1 MHRRILSLL
10 AALILSSATAFA
22 APPVKVVATFSI
34 LGDMVKNVGGDRIAL
49 TVIVGPNSDT
59 HVYEPT
65 PADAKA
71 LAGADLVFLNGLG
84 FEGWMPRL
92 VRSSGYKG
100 TMAVASEGVKP
111 RSMVDDGKKITDPHA
126 WQDLSNG
133 KTYVANIAKA
143 LSLADPAGAEA
154 YRANAA
160 AYTKKIEDMDA
171 WVKEEFAKIPR
182 EERRMITSHD
192 AFGYFGQAYGLT
204 ILAPIGYSTEAEAS
218 AQNVGKLIRQ
228 IKKEKVKALFIEN
241 MSDPRIIE
249 RIAKDAGVRAG
260 GELYSDALS
269 APGESGA
276 TYLDMFKNNI
286 TKMVAAMGG

>member
-10 AALILSSATAFA
+10 AALILSSVPAFA
-22 APPVKVVATFSI
+22 AQPVKVVATFSI

-65 PADAKA
+65 PADAKT

-126 WQDLSNG
+126 WQDLANG

-171 WVKEEFAKIPR
+171 WVKEEFSKIPR
-182 EERRMITSHD
+182 QERRMITSHD

-228 IKKEKVKALFIEN
+228 IKKEKIKALFIEN

>member
-1 MHRRILSLL
+1 MHRWILFLL
-10 AALILSSATAFA
+10 AALILSPAPAFA
-22 APPVKVVATFSI
+22 AQPVKVVATFSI

-100 TMAVASEGVKP
+100 TMVVASEGVKP

-143 LSLADPAGAEA
+143 LSLTDPAGAEA

-228 IKKEKVKALFIEN
+228 IKKEKIKALFIEN

-249 RIAKDAGVRAG
+249 RIAKDAGVQAG

>member
-1 MHRRILSLL
+1 MFRCILSLL
-10 AALILSSATAFA
+10 AVLCLVPAPASAAQ
-22 APPVKVVATFSI
+22 PLKVVATFSI
-34 LGDMVKNVGGDRIAL
+34 LGDMVKNVGGDRISL
-49 TVIVGPNSDT
+49 TTIVGPNSDT

-65 PADAKA
+65 PADAKT
-71 LAGADLVFLNGLG
+71 LAAADLVFVNGLG

-92 VRSSGYKG
+92 VRASGYKG
-100 TMAVASEGVKP
+100 TMIKASEGVKS
-111 RSMVDDGKKITDPHA
+111 RTMIDDGQKITDPHA

-133 KTYVANIAKA
+133 KIYVANIAKA
-143 LSLADPAGAEA
+143 LCQADPAGADM
-154 YRANAA
+154 YKANAA

-182 EERRMITSHD
+182 EQRRMITSHD

-228 IKKEKVKALFIEN
+228 IKKEKIKALFIEN

-249 RIAKDAGVRAG
+249 RIAKDAGVQAG

-269 APGESGA
+269 APNESGA

-286 TKMVAAMGG
+286 TKMVAAMAQ

>member
-1 MHRRILSLL
+1 MHRWILFLL
-10 AALILSSATAFA
+10 AALILSSAPAFA
-22 APPVKVVATFSI
+22 AQPVKVVATFSI

-59 HVYEPT
+59 HVYEPK

-100 TMAVASEGVKP
+100 TMVVASEGVKP

-143 LSLADPAGAEA
+143 LSLTDPAGAEA

-192 AFGYFGQAYGLT
+192 AFGYFGQTYGLT

-228 IKKEKVKALFIEN
+228 IKKEKIKALFIEN

-249 RIAKDAGVRAG
+249 RIAKDAGVQAG

>member
-10 AALILSSATAFA
+10 AALILSSVPAFA
-22 APPVKVVATFSI
+22 AQPVKVVATFSI

-65 PADAKA
+65 PADAKT

-126 WQDLSNG
+126 WQDLANG

-228 IKKEKVKALFIEN
+228 IKKEKIKALFIEN